1 MPQVDERLVI
11 NTLVR
16 QKDPEHALV
25 IAVTTRSVFDLEK
38 EHQIFLTKGKE
49 EYLRHQ
55 QAKKDEPLQPG
66 TAFEFIKAV
75 QNVNDKLLEKDP
87 QTKTLFDVIIL
98 SNLTPES
105 GVRVVNS
112 VKHYGLEISKF
123 CFVGEEDSTLYLKSN
138 NVKLFL
144 SLDRLDVCNA
154 LKRGVSAAMLFQ
166 QELHPPTNQLRVA
179 FDGDS
184 VLFSDETDRVFREK
198 GLDEAVKY
206 EKSMETV
213 PMGKGPLLE
222 FAMLLGKIR
231 KNFDCEGGPLR
242 TYLVT
247 ARSGR
252 DMGIRTIRTL
262 RQWGLAIDEAFF
274 MVGAPKGP
282 ILRQIRPHIFFDD
295 GEHNIEGALDV
306 GIPSAWVPLECASAD
321 GKLKVMGQE

>member
-112 VKHYGLEISKF
+112 VKHY
-123 CFVGEEDSTLYLKSN
+123 
-138 NVKLFL
+138 
-144 SLDRLDVCNA
+144 
-154 LKRGVSAAMLFQ
+154 GVSAAMLFQ

>member
-1 MPQVDERLVI
+1 MLKEEQVILNGLV
-11 NTLVR
+11 T
-16 QKDPEHALV
+16 QKDPKQALV
-25 IAVTTRSVFDLEK
+25 IAVTTRSIFDLEE

-55 QAKKDEPLQPG
+55 KANENLPLQPG
-66 TAFEFIKAV
+66 TAFAFVKAV
-75 QNVNDKLLEKDP
+75 QTVNEKLLEKNP
-87 QTKTLFDVIIL
+87 KEETLFDVIIL
-98 SNLTPES
+98 SNHTPES
-105 GVRVVNS
+105 GVRIVNS
-112 VKHYGLEISKF
+112 VKHYGLEISRF
-123 CFVGEEDSTLYLKSN
+123 CFVGEEDSTLYLKSQ

-154 LKRGVSAAMLFQ
+154 LKRGVSAAMLFR
-166 QELHPPTNQLRVA
+166 QEIQPPSTQLRVA

-206 EKSMETV
+206 EKSMEEV
-213 PMGKGPLLE
+213 PMGQGPILE

-231 KNFDCEGGPLR
+231 RNFSQEEGPLR

-282 ILRQIRPHIFFDD
+282 ILTQIRPHIFFDD
-295 GEHNIEGALDV
+295 GEHNIDGARDV
-306 GIPSAWVPLECASAD
+306 GIPSAWVPTECCSAD